1 MGGEIRTVSTKKSI
15 DFLIGA
21 ENTLIDFITSTIL
34 HESPP
39 ARSRYT
45 HSFISQTQLMQRAL
59 SGHHGHS
66 LWSASVALSN
76 LPSRIDTFHMHLS
89 ANM

>member
-39 ARSRYT
+39 AQSRYM
-45 HSFISQTQLMQRAL
+45 HSFISQTQSMQWAL

-66 LWSASVALSN
+66 L
-76 LPSRIDTFHMHLS
+76 
-89 ANM
+89 